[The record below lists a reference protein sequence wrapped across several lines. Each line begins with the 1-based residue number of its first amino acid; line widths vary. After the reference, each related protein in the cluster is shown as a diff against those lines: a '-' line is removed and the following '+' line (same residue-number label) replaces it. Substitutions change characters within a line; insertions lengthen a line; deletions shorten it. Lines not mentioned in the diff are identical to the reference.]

1 MSIFNVEYSILSLF
15 LRTAPLKWYA
25 IAWSLSRE
33 GQPFPLTTPQTAG
46 GAKLPTIEPKHTPL
60 PSASRSDPRSPRHAR
75 KLRVAPGYSGSP
87 LTLPSAN
94 VCSGIV
100 DGRKTSSLSRSE
112 NYRMTT
118 LCMGVVVP
126 SGLWK
131 SCFRLASGVGSGL
144 TITRRGHGVP
154 FFRPPRLGTETGA
167 VSVPA

>member
-1 MSIFNVEYSILSLF
+1 MVCPAGGL
-15 LRTAPLKWYA
+15 LRRGSAVPSDNSPNSGRGETPNHRTKAYTAPVSVKVRSSQSSPCSQAARGSGLLRF
-25 IAWSLSRE
+25 SLD
-33 GQPFPLTTPQTAG
+33 PAV
-46 GAKLPTIEPKHTPL
+46 
-60 PSASRSDPRSPRHAR
+60 RSVSP
-75 KLRVAPGYSGSP
+75 V
-87 LTLPSAN
+87 
-94 VCSGIV
+94 IV

-131 SCFRLASGVGSGL
+131 SRFRLASGVGSGL

-154 FFRPPRLGTETGA
+154 FFRPPRRGTETGA